1 MRAMTD
7 AEIIQALGG
16 PTVLARRLGLST
28 PDGSRRVHN
37 WIKRG
42 IPAKVRLENPRVFKV
57 RATAKDAAL
66 AMEMPA
72 AKSAGKKKPAGRR
85 AVLRKKQC

>member
-1 MRAMTD
+1 MTD

-57 RATAKDAAL
+57 RVTAKDAAL
-66 AMEMPA
+66 ANASANSPGQPQAGEA
-72 AKSAGKKKPAGRR
+72 ANG
-85 AVLRKKQC
+85 